1 MGISTG
7 TDVQKYLAE
16 AAAYL
21 STTGTRRS
29 LHQNKRCLS
38 ELAARGALSPR
49 LCQSHQW
56 VSVPSVSVQDTNS
69 PVQCKMVAV
78 RERGLKELA
87 LKERQ
92 SGQFL
97 NNKSASVLD
106 KWMLRAQKLHLQ
118 ETLIPYPSLRKDLKH
133 QHLRI
138 LLFPSFPLWNVD
150 ISWVNRRVR
159 ARRDSFSHPN
169 QHIYFNA
176 VARRWFPMRNN
187 FYDINGKNYGDFL
200 PSLILAG
207 FDNSQK

>member
-7 TDVQKYLAE
+7 TDVQKCLAE

-29 LHQNKRCLS
+29 LHQNKRWLS
-38 ELAARGALSPR
+38 ELAARGVLSPR
-49 LCQSHQW
+49 LSA
-56 VSVPSVSVQDTNS
+56 SVPSASVQDTNS

-92 SGQFL
+92 SGHFL

-106 KWMLRAQKLHLQ
+106 KWMLRAQKLHRQ
-118 ETLIPYPSLRKDLKH
+118 ETLIPYPSLRKDSKH

-138 LLFPSFPLWNVD
+138 SLFPSFPLCNVD

-176 VARRWFPMRNN
+176 FARRCFSMRNS
-187 FYDINGKNYGDFL
+187 FYDINGKNDGDFL